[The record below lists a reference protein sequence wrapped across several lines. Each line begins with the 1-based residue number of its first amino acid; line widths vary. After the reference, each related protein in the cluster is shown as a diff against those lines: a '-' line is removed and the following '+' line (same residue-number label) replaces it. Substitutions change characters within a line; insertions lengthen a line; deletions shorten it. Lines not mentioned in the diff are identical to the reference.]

1 MGKSRREQFG
11 DHLDL
16 LSDEDRERALHT
28 IVGQV
33 YLAVEGVDLQARRLR
48 ASHSVIHTEHQSD
61 AIFLIVALQRLML
74 LLDLALE
81 LAPEDRRA
89 ELANAIDRL
98 RASAGDTEDA
108 RDVLAHLDEY
118 LTRFGK
124 KQAKAGELPLPWFE
138 RSGTR
143 YVVRVGSYAV
153 SVDEA
158 EEAAHEAFAAAFPL
172 DSL

>member
-1 MGKSRREQFG
+1 MTRTREKWRSERGLTAQLNRCNSKGPWHAGIMGKSRREQFT
-11 DHLDL
+11 DHLGR
-16 LSDEDRERALHT
+16 LSDEDRERTLHT

-48 ASHSVIHTEHQSD
+48 ASHSVVHTEHQSD
-61 AIFLIVALQRLML
+61 AIFFIVALQRLMV

-89 ELANAIDRL
+89 ELSNAIERL
-98 RASAGDTEDA
+98 RSSAGDTEGA

-124 KQAKAGELPLPWFE
+124 KQAEARDLP
-138 RSGTR
+138 
-143 YVVRVGSYAV
+143 
-153 SVDEA
+153 
-158 EEAAHEAFAAAFPL
+158 FAMV
-172 DSL
+172 